1 MTRKLLTALCCLAA
15 FTACT
20 IDYYEKG
27 EGDYSSMQG
36 DFAMVH
42 ANNDKKIDY
51 ADLDNGERLYLAE
64 PLAKTWVDKADALY
78 RSMFYYK
85 KNGSSIEVVS
95 ISQISEIGIIIADTL
110 KKRKVEVKTD
120 PLKLESIWV
129 SKNKQYLNAS
139 IYLKTGSATDEN
151 AIHRLGLVLD
161 SVHLNKDKTTVVYM
175 RLFHDQG
182 GMPEHYSVN
191 TFFSLPLEKLPVDSI
206 CLTVNTYNGKQTKCL
221 SIK

>member
-1 MTRKLLTALCCLAA
+1 MIRKLLTAIFCLAA

-95 ISQISEIGIIIADTL
+95 ISQISEIGIISADTL

-151 AIHRLGLVLD
+151 AMHSLGLVLD
-161 SVHLNKDKTTVVYM
+161 SIHLNSDKTKVLYM
-175 RLFHDQG
+175 RLYHDQG

-206 CLTVNTYNGKQTKCL
+206 CLTVNTYDGKQTKCL

>member
-1 MTRKLLTALCCLAA
+1 MIRKLLTAICCLAA

-51 ADLDNGERLYLAE
+51 ADLDNGERLYLME
-64 PLAKTWVDKADALY
+64 PLAKTWVDKADTFY
-78 RSMFYYK
+78 RSVFYYK
-85 KNGSSIEVVS
+85 KIGSSIEVVS
-95 ISQISEIGIIIADTL
+95 ITQINEIGIVSADTL

-120 PLKLESIWV
+120 PLTLESLWL
-129 SKNKQYLNAS
+129 SRNKQYMNAS

-161 SVHLNKDKTTVVYM
+161 SVHLNKDKTTVMYM

>member
-1 MTRKLLTALCCLAA
+1 MIRKLLTAICCLAA

-64 PLAKTWVDKADALY
+64 PLAKTWVDKADTFY
-78 RSMFYYK
+78 RSVFYYK
-85 KNGSSIEVVS
+85 KIGSSIEVVS
-95 ISQISEIGIIIADTL
+95 ITQINEIDIVSADTL

-120 PLKLESIWV
+120 PLTLESLWL
-129 SKNKQYLNAS
+129 SRNKQYMNAS

-206 CLTVNTYNGKQTKCL
+206 CLTVNTYDGKQTKCL